1 MNKVL
6 LISLLLLS
14 FNTYAQNPSKHA
26 TINSPTITQ
35 CRAYILMREAGSEVK
50 RAQKGVLD
58 ILANLERKYNKNACE
73 VFKIKGIYPYAKY
86 GVKHTRKDIL
96 TRLEEL
102 DRIAPVIPDSRYLY
116 HNHVKHSF
124 AACDIKI
131 SKIYFCRDKFK
142 EKLR

>member
-1 MNKVL
+1 MSKFL
-6 LISLLLLS
+6 LTFLLLLLVTS
-14 FNTYAQNPSKHA
+14 NTYAQKPLKQP
-26 TINSPTITQ
+26 TIAFPTITQ

-50 RAQKGVLD
+50 KAQKGVLD

-86 GVKHTRKDIL
+86 GVRHTNKNIL

-102 DRIAPVIPDSRYLY
+102 DNMESVVGSKYLY

-124 AACDIKI
+124 AKCDIKI
-131 SKIYFCRDKFK
+131 SKIYFCRDK
-142 EKLR
+142 

>member
-6 LISLLLLS
+6 LTYLLFLS
-14 FNTYAQNPSKHA
+14 FNTYAQNPLKHA

-35 CRAYILMREAGSEVK
+35 CRAYVLMREAGSEVK
-50 RAQKGVLD
+50 KAQKGVLD
-58 ILANLERKYNKNACE
+58 ILSNLEKKYHKNACE

-86 GVKHTRKDIL
+86 GVRHTGKDIL

-102 DRIAPVIPDSRYLY
+102 DRMAPIIPDSRYLY

-124 AACDIKI
+124 AKCDIKI